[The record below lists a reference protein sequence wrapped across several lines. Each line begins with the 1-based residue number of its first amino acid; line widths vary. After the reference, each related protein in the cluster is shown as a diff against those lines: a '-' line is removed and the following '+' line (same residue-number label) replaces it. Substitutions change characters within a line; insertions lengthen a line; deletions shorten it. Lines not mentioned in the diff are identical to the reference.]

1 MLNQRKK
8 TQVEIHFP
16 HIYFLTQLHRDFLP
30 QLEDILKQG
39 LKLILSITQ
48 HHIFMAM
55 ILRRKKLALYLSST
69 KKTFL
74 VLITLK
80 SRFQDE

>member
-1 MLNQRKK
+1 MLNQIEKK

-39 LKLILSITQ
+39 LKLILSTTQ

-55 ILRRKKLALYLSST
+55 ILC
-69 KKTFL
+69 
-74 VLITLK
+74 TLPQLNQK
-80 SRFQDE
+80 DLPRPNYSKVQIPR